1 MGVFLAVSAF
11 RRVDPAVLA
20 DALVTVAEGFGS
32 SAEVVPAGPAE
43 EDSAAVFAPA
53 GDWTVVV
60 WPDRFNLHDV
70 DTCVALTAALGT
82 TVSTVHVY
90 DDDYWT
96 HAVVADGTVLDLFC
110 SVPDYFDDDPVL
122 AVRYAGR
129 PDLVGEAL
137 GVDPALVGRYL
148 QPAEKA
154 GGAQARP
161 GDEFTLDDFWVFTDF
176 WRRMGISYPSDLGA
190 PAVLV
195 DLGDSW
201 SQMFPSGAS
210 EL

>member
-20 DALVTVAEGFGS
+20 DALVSVAEGFGS
-32 SAEVVPAGPAE
+32 SAEVVPGGPAE
-43 EDSAAVFAPA
+43 EHSAAVFAPA
-53 GDWTVVV
+53 GDWTVLV
-60 WPDRFNLHDV
+60 WPDGFNLHDV

-82 TVSTVHVY
+82 MASTVHVY

-96 HAVVADGTVLDLFC
+96 HAVVANGTVLDLFC
-110 SVPDYFDDDPVL
+110 SVPDYFDDDPVW

-129 PDLVGEAL
+129 PDVVGEAL
-137 GVDPALVGRYL
+137 RVDPALVGQYL
-148 QPAEKA
+148 QPAKA
-154 GGAQARP
+154 GPEARP
-161 GDEFTLDDFWVFTDF
+161 GDEFALDDFWVFIDF

-190 PAVLV
+190 SAVLV